1 MPQKHS
7 NNRQTPLP
15 FPSEN
20 FSWSA
25 HALHQFTFFLAHSFR
40 PVIWYTYCN
49 NSHLFKDCIDQFA
62 LVFLSFTASDS
73 TGEGDQYYARE
84 DSISVSKCHRCS
96 DCWGKG
102 NKRGLKWLDGHVAIF
117 RSYLSHWSEELCL
130 KEWKKIFKF

>member
-15 FPSEN
+15 FASEN
-20 FSWSA
+20 CSWSA
-25 HALHQFTFFLAHSFR
+25 HALHKFTFFLAHSFR
-40 PVIWYTYCN
+40 PVIWYIATIHTCLKIASIN
-49 NSHLFKDCIDQFA
+49 LPCF
-62 LVFLSFTASDS
+62 FLSFTASDS

-117 RSYLSHWSEELCL
+117 RSYLSHWYEELC
-130 KEWKKIFKF
+130 